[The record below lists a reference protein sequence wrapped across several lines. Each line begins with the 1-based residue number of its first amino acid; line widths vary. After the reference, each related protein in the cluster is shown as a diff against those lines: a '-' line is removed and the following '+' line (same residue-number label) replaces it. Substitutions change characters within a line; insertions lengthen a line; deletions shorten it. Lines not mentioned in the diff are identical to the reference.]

1 MPHNGKGGD
10 MVKMRIIAVSVL
22 CAVILS
28 GCSIRKTDTSDLR
41 AAGVKAASE
50 AKASSECLSPVD
62 YTVLLAAAKSGETI
76 TNEPDHVMTEIV
88 STALD
93 EIDEAQQSSGCEE
106 SVESKESAELTEFEK
121 PEVFDKT
128 GSYDDSEE
136 SLNGVVKTDH
146 IEEVSSEGLNC
157 NMNVEEYLASL
168 GVTLEEAEKQNKKNR
183 EEEAAMLREIEAKE
197 AAYLEEIRAKEKEW
211 DDLVPTSHMTFEEL
225 VGDNGIYEYPEAFP
239 LPDTYKIIVDL
250 KYQVVMVYAKDDKGK
265 YTIPVRYMLCSSGA
279 DKSQS
284 PVGTFEMKNY
294 RVRFSR
300 FVNTDSFGQYW
311 SLITGRIYFHSV
323 LYSSKDASDYST
335 STWNNLG
342 KNVSHGCIRLTVPD
356 ARFIYYNM
364 APGTVVEIR
373 KGSSKDTETK
383 EIRDRLIEGKAE
395 VPSKRLKLKAGKI
408 PNTDNWQIDE
418 VPHIVDFVQGH
429 Q

>member
-1 MPHNGKGGD
+1 MLK
-10 MVKMRIIAVSVL
+10 KRITAVIVL
-22 CAVILS
+22 CALILS
-28 GCSIRKTDTSDLR
+28 GCSIQKTDTSDLR
-41 AAGVKAASE
+41 AAGVKAVSE
-50 AKASSECLSPVD
+50 AKAFSDRLGSFDKEVI
-62 YTVLLAAAKSGETI
+62 LAAATK
-76 TNEPDHVMTEIV
+76 
-88 STALD
+88 A
-93 EIDEAQQSSGCEE
+93 
-106 SVESKESAELTEFEK
+106 
-121 PEVFDKT
+121 
-128 GSYDDSEE
+128 GSDD
-136 SLNGVVKTDH
+136 NTPPPVKTEMADAFDEPEGPQQNKDTESTDESGDTVVETEEL
-146 IEEVSSEGLNC
+146 EEVSSDSRSC
-157 NMNVEEYLASL
+157 NMNIEAYLASL
-168 GVTLEEAEKQNKKNR
+168 GVTLEEAEKQNEKNR
-183 EEEAAMLREIEAKE
+183 EEEAAILREIEAKE
-197 AAYLEEIRAKEKEW
+197 AAYLEEIKAKEKEW
-211 DDLVPTSHMTFEEL
+211 DDLVPTSHMTFDEL

-250 KYQVVMVYAKDDKGK
+250 KYQVVMVYAKDDNGE

-323 LYSSKDASDYST
+323 LYSSKDASDYSA
-335 STWNNLG
+335 SSWNNLG

-356 ARFIYYNM
+356 ARFIYYNV

-383 EIRDRLIEGKAE
+383 EIRDRLIERKAE